1 MKATYDSI
9 PALVQREGSR
19 LRIFHS
25 FEAVTVTVTDKDVP
39 RTNYVGESVDIDGFS
54 DYPSIVSAIFRDRYP
69 DAVKDAILLNRE
81 LVRDTPTHEKASKY
95 IAEYE
100 AMQAFRLQAKQ
111 TATDVIAA
119 L

>member
-9 PALVQREGSR
+9 PALVQREGSC

-25 FEAVTVTVTDKDVP
+25 FEPVTVTDKDTT
-39 RTNYVGESVDIDGFS
+39 RTNFVGRSVDIDGAS
-54 DYPSIVSAIFRDRYP
+54 DYPSIVSAIFRDLYP
-69 DAVKDAILLNRE
+69 DSVKDAILLNRE
-81 LVRDTPTHEKASKY
+81 LVRDNPDHEKTVKY

-100 AMQAFRLQAKQ
+100 AMQRFRTQAKLI
-111 TATDVIAA
+111 ATEVIAA